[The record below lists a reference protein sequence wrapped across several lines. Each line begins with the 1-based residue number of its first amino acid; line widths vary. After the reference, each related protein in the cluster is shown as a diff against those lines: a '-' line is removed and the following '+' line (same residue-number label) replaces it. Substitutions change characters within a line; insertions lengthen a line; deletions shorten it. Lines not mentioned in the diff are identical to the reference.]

1 MTRDLGRIRT
11 RAAAAALVAAAAA
24 GAVVAGPARATD
36 SFTLQRIQ
44 GTDRYQTAGAVNQ
57 AAFPSGEPTALLA
70 DGVPGHETDALA
82 AAGLEGVAGTGVF
95 VTDNTTSVPA
105 NTLSALSAAKVKNI
119 AVLGGSSAVSSSQ
132 VSELQSKGYTV
143 STPFAGST
151 RYQTML
157 MIDSAIQPSQ
167 VGKDSAGNPTAILA
181 SGDNA
186 HFVDALSAGGLAYGQ
201 KFPIILTNSQGPGL
215 QPEAQQVI
223 TNLGIKHL
231 IVVGGT
237 ASVPASEY
245 TPPPSGVSQV
255 TVESGSDRSNTSKTL
270 ADYAVFNSWLKST
283 AMTVARGDDGSD
295 ALAGAAFAGVNQVPT
310 VVTNSPTDPGSA
322 PAYATEHKSTLA
334 GTSWVFGGTG
344 AVPDSQVSAIE
355 VAGGAASTAPPGTIA
370 PKSTDVVTGA
380 SSTSFVQ
387 SGQSYAY
394 GPGDTYQ
401 IDTTSATP
409 GSSPSCTADNF
420 ADFQSRLS
428 QGDQVTGTYE
438 PGKTSTFCLNDIA
451 PPPPSNVA
459 AAGNGQ
465 GGGVTVTW
473 TPPSAASADG
483 IPGYPVWRAP
493 ANVPNPQAPSQCITC
508 PAADTVAPGTSP
520 QTPPASSSGWT
531 SLGTVSSTGSSG
543 SGGSGTGFSYNDTT
557 ASNPNY
563 YCYAV
568 SSVSPAATGS
578 PAPATAAPANP
589 AQVSQPGT
597 GSPVQASL
605 ATAGAS
611 PVMQSMTAVGNTLTI
626 TYNENINTADVQA
639 DGSQFVITIGGS
651 ATPSPARA
659 WGAGAQVFLDLPT
672 THSVGTQITV
682 TAQNGK
688 NGRTVCA
695 ANSTTACEK
704 VGDSQS
710 ATEAAAT
717 GLAPKIVGVAGSAS
731 SQTVTVTYNEAIDC
745 ATVDPSAGQFTVT
758 EGQSTGGPVPV
769 QYTAAACSGTGPT
782 SSTVVLSMG
791 PPALVPMST
800 VTVVYSPDSFGPVIG
815 NDQPEANNDTKSG
828 SVNQ

>member
-1 MTRDLGRIRT
+1 MTRDLGRFRT
-11 RAAAAALVAAAAA
+11 RATVAALVAAAAG
-24 GAVVAGPARATD
+24 GAVAAGPARATA

-44 GTDRYQTAGAVNQ
+44 GSDRYQTAGAINQ

-95 VTDNTTSVPA
+95 VTDNNPSVPA
-105 NTLSALSAAKVKNI
+105 NTLSALSTSNVKNI
-119 AVLGGSSAVSSSQ
+119 AVLGGSAAVSSSQ

-181 SGDNA
+181 SGDDA
-186 HFVDALSAGGLAYGQ
+186 HFVDALAAGSLAYA
-201 KFPIILTNSQGPGL
+201 KNFPIILTNSTTSTL

-223 TNLGIKHL
+223 TKLGIKDL
-231 IVVGGT
+231 IVVGG
-237 ASVPASEY
+237 PASIPTSQY
-245 TPPPSGVSQV
+245 QPPPSGVATV
-255 TVESGSDRSNTSKTL
+255 TDYGGKDRSQTSQDL
-270 ADYAVFNSWLKST
+270 ADFAVTSGWLKNSALT
-283 AMTVARGDDGSD
+283 LARGDDGSD
-295 ALAGAAFAGVNQVPT
+295 ALAGAAFAGVNHVPT
-310 VVTNSPTDPGSA
+310 IVTNSPSDSGSA
-322 PAYATEHKSTLA
+322 PAYATEHNSTLA

-344 AVPDSQVSAIE
+344 AVPDSQVSAVE

-370 PKSTDVVTGA
+370 PKTGESVTGA
-380 SSTSFVQ
+380 SSGSFVQ

-401 IDTTSATP
+401 IDTTSSTP
-409 GSSPSCTADNF
+409 GSSPSCTSDTYS
-420 ADFQSRLS
+420 DFQSRLS
-428 QGDQVTGTYE
+428 QGDQVTGTYA

-459 AAGNGQ
+459 ATGNGQ

-473 TPPSAASADG
+473 APPSAASADG
-483 IPGYPVWRAP
+483 VTGYQVWRAP
-493 ANVPNPQAPSQCITC
+493 ANVPSPGAPSQFNTC
-508 PAADTVAPGTSP
+508 PAAYTVAPGTSP

-543 SGGSGTGFSYNDTT
+543 SGSGTSFSYNDTT

-568 SSVSPAATGS
+568 SSVSPAASGS

-589 AQVSQPGT
+589 AQVGQPGT

-605 ATAGAS
+605 ATAGAA
-611 PVMQSMTAVGNTLTI
+611 PVMQSMTAVGNTLAI
-626 TYNENINTADVQA
+626 TYNENINTADLQS
-639 DGSQFVITIGGS
+639 DGSQFLIAIGGGAGS
-651 ATPSPARA
+651 TTTARA
-659 WGAGAQVFLDLPT
+659 WGAGSQVFLDIPKAPA
-672 THSVGTQITV
+672 VGTTITV

-704 VGDSQS
+704 TGDSQS
-710 ATEAAAT
+710 ASEAAPT
-717 GLAPKIVGVAGSAS
+717 GAAPKIVGVSGSAS

-745 ATVDPSAGQFTVT
+745 ATVDPSAAQYTVT
-758 EGQSTGGPVPV
+758 QGQSSPGTVPV
-769 QYTAAACSGTGPT
+769 KFQSAACSGTGPT
-782 SSTVVLSMG
+782 SSQVVLSMG
-791 PPALVPMST
+791 APALVPQAT
-800 VTVVYSPDSFGPVIG
+800 VTVTYKATSFSPIVG
-815 NDQPEANNDTKSG
+815 NDQVEADTDTNSG
-828 SVNQ
+828 AVGQ

>member
-1 MTRDLGRIRT
+1 M
-11 RAAAAALVAAAAA
+11 AAAAAA
-24 GAVVAGPARATD
+24 GAVVAGPARATA

-57 AAFPSGEPTALLA
+57 AAFPSGEPTAFLA

-82 AAGLEGVAGTGVF
+82 AAGLEGVSGIGVF
-95 VTDNTTSVPA
+95 VTDNTSSVPP

-119 AVLGGSSAVSSSQ
+119 GVLGGAAAVSSSQ
-132 VSELQSKGYTV
+132 VSELQSKGFTV
-143 STPFAGST
+143 STPYAGST

-157 MIDSAIQPSQ
+157 MIDSAIQPAQ

-186 HFVDALSAGGLAYGQ
+186 HFVDALAAGGLAYAQ
-201 KFPIILTNSQGPGL
+201 KFPIILTNSQGPAL

-223 TNLGIKHL
+223 TKLGIKHL

-237 ASVPASEY
+237 ASIPSSEY

-255 TVESGSDRSNTSKTL
+255 TVEAGSDRSNTSKTL

-283 AMTVARGDDGSD
+283 AMAVARGDDGSD
-295 ALAGAAFAGVNQVPT
+295 ALAGSAFAGVSQVPT
-310 VVTNSPTDPGSA
+310 VVTNSPTDSGSA
-322 PAYATEHKSTLA
+322 PAYATEHKSTLS

-344 AVPDSQVSAIE
+344 AVTDSQISAIE

-370 PKSTDVVTGA
+370 PKSTELVTGV
-380 SSTSFVQ
+380 SSGSFVQ

-394 GPGDTYQ
+394 ASTDTYQ
-401 IDTTSATP
+401 IDTTSGTP
-409 GSSPSCTADNF
+409 GSSPSCTSDTY
-420 ADFQSRLS
+420 ADFQNRLS
-428 QGDQVTGTYE
+428 QGDQVTGTYA

-451 PPPPSNVA
+451 PDVPSSVA

-473 TPPSAASADG
+473 SAPTDATADG
-483 IPGYPVWRAP
+483 ITGYQVWRAAATANPVPGAP
-493 ANVPNPQAPSQCITC
+493 ASC
-508 PAADTVAPGTSP
+508 PAAYTVAPATSP

-543 SGGSGTGFSYNDTT
+543 TGSGSGFSYNDTT
-557 ASNPNY
+557 ASNPNQ

-568 SSVSPAATGS
+568 SSVSPSGAGT

-589 AQVSQPGT
+589 AQLGQPGT

-611 PVMQSMTAVGNTLTI
+611 PVLQSLTAVGNTLTL
-626 TYNENINTADVQA
+626 TYNENINTTDLKQ
-639 DGSQFVITIGGS
+639 DGSQFVVTVGS
-651 ATPSPARA
+651 SPGTATTARA
-659 WGAGAQVFLDLPT
+659 WGAGSQVFLDMPNAQ
-672 THSVGTQITV
+672 VAGTNITV
-682 TAQNGK
+682 TAQNGS

-695 ANSTTACEK
+695 ANSTQACEK
-704 VGDSQS
+704 TGDTQS
-710 ATEAAAT
+710 ASEVAPT
-717 GLAPKIVGVAGSAS
+717 GAAPKIQASGVTASAS
-731 SQTVTVTYNEAIDC
+731 SQSVTITYNVAIDC
-745 ATVDPSAGQFTVT
+745 ATLDTGAGQFS
-758 EGQSTGGPVPV
+758 QSMVGPGNGAPSQVAGP
-769 QYTAAACSGTGPT
+769 ASFSKAACVSTGPT
-782 SSTVVLSMG
+782 SSQITLSG
-791 PPALVPMST
+791 SPPLVPGESLTITYKAETPSSSNGNIGPIVGDNQSEADGDTAT
-800 VTVVYSPDSFGPVIG
+800 VTVG
-815 NDQPEANNDTKSG
+815 Q
-828 SVNQ
+828 